1 MKDLSNEAR
10 RRMDMLLLPPNPGR
24 DWKTLADKMGYSH
37 EEILCFESQT
47 QRSPVM
53 ELISNYESKGKTI
66 SELIFLLE
74 EMERKDLIEDLENY
88 IGKHRKV

>member
-47 QRSPVM
+47 QRSPVIK
-53 ELISNYESKGKTI
+53 LICNYESKGKTI
-66 SELIFLLE
+66 SELISLLE
-74 EMERKDLIEDLENY
+74 EMERNDLMENLEDYL
-88 IGKHRKV
+88 GKRRKV

>member
-1 MKDLSNEAR
+1 MKDVSSEAR

-53 ELISNYESKGKTI
+53 ELISNYESKGKTT
-66 SELIFLLE
+66 SELKSLLE
-74 EMERKDLIEDLENY
+74 EMERVDLIEDLEND
-88 IGKHRKV
+88 IGKRRKV